1 MIPKIIRTYSSND
14 TQLVIFEINGEIKTM
29 PLKYF
34 KKKYKP
40 NKNK

>member
-14 TQLVIFEINGEIKTM
+14 TKLVIFEINGEIKTM

-34 KKKYKP
+34 NKKYKP